1 MQLNILDRAIG
12 WIAPA
17 AGARRAQNRA
27 VIQKATR
34 GYDAATKNRYRDPW
48 YSRGS
53 SADTEISRAGG
64 TLRDQMRDLVRN
76 NPHAANAIH
85 GLVTHAVGAGI
96 VPRTKDKRVNA
107 LFAEWAKKCDA
118 AGHLD
123 FYGLQAL
130 AVREML
136 ETGDGLVRRRARRA
150 GDGLP
155 VPLQIQVLEIDH
167 LDTSRNW
174 VPGAGK
180 IIQGIE
186 LSPIDKPVAY
196 WLYPEH
202 PGAMHPG
209 TAQVSL
215 ESRPV
220 PVSELAHCFEKQR
233 TQSRGVP
240 WGAPAMA
247 TLRDLAEYETAEIV
261 RKKMEACLVG
271 VVTGG
276 EDETPGL
283 SGIPEDDARGVY
295 NSDGEI
301 VEKMSPG
308 GFFHARGGKD
318 IKFTAPAATG
328 SYDAYKTS
336 MLHTIAA
343 GFRVPY
349 SLLSG
354 NLSRVNY
361 SSGKMGLE
369 TYKRTIDAMQW
380 DIIIPMLLE
389 PIWRWFCEAAY
400 AAGQIDQRYIPVEWS
415 PPKFPSADEARDV
428 AATVNAVRAG
438 IKSPL
443 HAIAETGWTP
453 DEIIGDFAAWHEM
466 IDAGGMIFDSDPRR
480 MSQAG
485 QAQQHADEPP
495 DKDEEP

>member
-1 MQLNILDRAIG
+1 M
-12 WIAPA
+12 
-17 AGARRAQNRA
+17 QNRA
-27 VIQKATR
+27 VIQRATR
-34 GYDAATKNRYRDPW
+34 GYDAATKSRYRDPW
-48 YSRGS
+48 YSRGA

-64 TLRDQMRDLVRN
+64 TLRAQMRDLVRN
-76 NPHAANAIH
+76 NPHAANAVH

-96 VPRTKDKRVNA
+96 VPRAKDKRVND
-107 LFAEWAKKCDA
+107 LFAEWSKKCDA

-123 FYGLQAL
+123 FYGIQAL
-130 AVREML
+130 AVREMI
-136 ETGDGLVRRRARRA
+136 ETGDGLVRKRIRRA
-150 GDGLP
+150 GDELP
-155 VPLQIQVLEIDH
+155 VALQIQVLEIDH
-167 LDTSRNW
+167 LDTTRNW
-174 VPGAGK
+174 VAGAGN

-196 WLYPEH
+196 WLYPSH
-202 PGAMHPG
+202 PGAMHSG
-209 TAQVSL
+209 TGQGSL

-220 PVSELAHCFEKQR
+220 PMADLAHCFEKQR

-240 WGAPAMA
+240 WGTPAMA
-247 TLRDLAEYETAEIV
+247 ALRDLAEYETAEIV
-261 RKKMEACLVG
+261 RKKMEACVVG
-271 VVTGG
+271 VVVGGDDEMASVTG
-276 EDETPGL
+276 TP
-283 SGIPEDDARGVY
+283 DDDDISGVY

-301 VEKMSPG
+301 VEKLSPG

-318 IKFTAPAATG
+318 IKFTTPAATG
-328 SYDAYKTS
+328 GYDSYKTS
-336 MLHTIAA
+336 MLHTVAA

-369 TYKRTIDAMQW
+369 TYKRTIDAFQW

-400 AAGQIDQRYIPVEWS
+400 AEGKIDQKYIPVEWS
-415 PPKFPSADEARDV
+415 PPKFPSADEARDI
-428 AATVNAVRAG
+428 AATVAAVRAG

-453 DEIIGDFAAWHEM
+453 DEILEDFKAWHEKL
-466 IDAGGMIFDSDPRR
+466 DSSGMVFDSDPRR

-485 QAQQHADEPP
+485 QTQQGPPDAEPP
-495 DKDEEP
+495 DKDEET